1 MDASFFIA
9 GRLRFRG
16 NIAVISIAV
25 SFLVMII
32 AVSVSSGFRHEVR
45 NGLSEMSGDI
55 RLMPPAMNYLDENE
69 PIESDPA
76 YLPYVQD
83 AKGVKSVAPVV
94 YRAGIVK
101 NGENIHG
108 VLFKGISGGVSEASD
123 SVSLAVSIPSR
134 LAEISGLKAGDRML
148 AYFVG
153 DKVKARQFNVVS
165 VHQTMVQADDKLVV
179 YADLTDMQRVN
190 GWKDDQAS
198 VMEIMLEEE
207 YKNEAQIEEI
217 ADLVGIMVNA
227 YGSDDEASVISV
239 SAVSS
244 YPQLFDWLNLID
256 FNVFF
261 ILLLMTIVAGF
272 NMISGLLIMLFEN
285 ISTIGILK
293 SLGMTD
299 RAISKVFLSTS
310 AVLVLKGMAA
320 GNLLAILFCII
331 QGTTHLLKLNP
342 ENYFVSFVPVNL
354 DMGMILCADILAF
367 FVIMLLLLIP
377 CIFISKVDPAETVR
391 VR

>member
-108 VLFKGISGGVSEASD
+108 VLFKGIPGGVSEASD

-179 YADLTDMQRVN
+179 
-190 GWKDDQAS
+190 
-198 VMEIMLEEE
+198 
-207 YKNEAQIEEI
+207 
-217 ADLVGIMVNA
+217 
-227 YGSDDEASVISV
+227 
-239 SAVSS
+239 
-244 YPQLFDWLNLID
+244 
-256 FNVFF
+256 
-261 ILLLMTIVAGF
+261 
-272 NMISGLLIMLFEN
+272 
-285 ISTIGILK
+285 
-293 SLGMTD
+293 
-299 RAISKVFLSTS
+299 
-310 AVLVLKGMAA
+310 
-320 GNLLAILFCII
+320 
-331 QGTTHLLKLNP
+331 
-342 ENYFVSFVPVNL
+342 
-354 DMGMILCADILAF
+354 
-367 FVIMLLLLIP
+367 
-377 CIFISKVDPAETVR
+377 
-391 VR
+391 